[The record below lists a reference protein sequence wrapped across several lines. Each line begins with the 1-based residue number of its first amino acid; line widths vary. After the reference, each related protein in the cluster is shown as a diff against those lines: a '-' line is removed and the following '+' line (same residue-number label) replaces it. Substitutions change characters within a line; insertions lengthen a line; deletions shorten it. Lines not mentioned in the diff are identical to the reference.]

1 MRVFLATVA
10 TALVALIVASPA
22 LSWTWPV
29 EGPVAR
35 PFVFGDDPFAAGQHR
50 GLDIGA
56 SVGATV
62 RAPSAGA
69 VTFAGTVPRGGST
82 VTIATTDGYMIT
94 LQ

>member
-50 GLDIGA
+50 A
-56 SVGATV
+56 STSVPPWV
-62 RAPSAGA
+62 RPFGPPARA
-69 VTFAGTVPRGGST
+69 R
-82 VTIATTDGYMIT
+82 
-94 LQ
+94 